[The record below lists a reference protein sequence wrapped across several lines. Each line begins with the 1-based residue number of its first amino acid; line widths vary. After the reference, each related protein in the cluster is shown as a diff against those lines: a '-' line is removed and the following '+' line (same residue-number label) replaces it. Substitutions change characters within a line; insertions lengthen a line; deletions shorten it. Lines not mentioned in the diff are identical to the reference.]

1 LAARAEAGSGAVN
14 PLYALGAAPYSDA
27 FLAMALA
34 PIVALIAT
42 FGLRGGIGA
51 NKQSERS
58 VEGKAR

>member
-1 LAARAEAGSGAVN
+1 
-14 PLYALGAAPYSDA
+14 
-27 FLAMALA
+27 MALA
-34 PIVALIAT
+34 LVVALIAA